1 MLQGCEHILDA
12 GCGTGTFLELC
23 GGRAEGIDINPDN
36 VEYCQKKGLPA
47 VLGSVLEIPFDAESF
62 DGVHCSHVMQ
72 VFAPDDAVRMM
83 RELGRVTKKK
93 GVVIISTLNW
103 FPRFFLI
110 LKMCGL
116 TRPMRYG
123 ATRLGC
129 RGKLSNV
136 P

>member
-1 MLQGCEHILDA
+1 MLREIGKSVQRYLGDYRQEEYKQTLPMLQGCEHILDA

-83 RELGRVTKKK
+83 RARTGDKRKK
-93 GVVIISTLNW
+93 GL
-103 FPRFFLI
+103 
-110 LKMCGL
+110 
-116 TRPMRYG
+116 
-123 ATRLGC
+123 
-129 RGKLSNV
+129 
-136 P
+136 